1 MIRRPPRSTLFPY
14 TTLFRS
20 KDGMF
25 AADADHAFLG
35 FERRAQLAFVPRANR
50 LAQRHD
56 AARRGVLRF
65 VFFDGPDGGSLDV
78 IRRGEVWLAGT
89 EVGDVHALGLQLV
102 GFRDD
107 GCRWRDLDTV
117 DAVGELHLSAP
128 SADGQIYKQQFTG
141 RTQQGKHRIG
151 LVTRRAAGASSPPQ

>member
-1 MIRRPPRSTLFPY
+1 
-14 TTLFRS
+14 
-20 KDGMF
+20 DGMF
-25 AADADHAFLG
+25 AADADHAFLV

-128 SADGQIYKQQFTG
+128 RSEEHTSELQS
-141 RTQQGKHRIG
+141 HLN
-151 LVTRRAAGASSPPQ
+151 LVCRLLLEKKNTLVYCLQLVCYAHS